1 MFKLKVD
8 DQDISDPMEIAIRFC
23 YYFSNVGPNLAKRI
37 SSTTSYK
44 NFLPGHFPQSMF
56 LNLATQEEIIDIASK
71 FPAGKSAGNDNI
83 PMSIIKR
90 SICSVSSPL
99 THIVNL
105 SITHGIVP
113 NELKIALVV
122 PIFKS
127 GNKALFSNYRAISV
141 VPCFSNFWNE

>member
-1 MFKLKVD
+1 MSSTLWPLKIRNRTNPKLSLIAVLNLCKRFS
-8 DQDISDPMEIAIRFC
+8 QDLSMEIANRFC
-23 YYFSNVGPNLAKRI
+23 HYFSNIGPNLANRI
-37 SSTTSYK
+37 QSTTSYK

-56 LNLATQEEIIDIASK
+56 LNLATQEEIIDIAST
-71 FPAGKSAGNDNI
+71 FPAGKSAGYDNI

-113 NELKIALVV
+113 
-122 PIFKS
+122 
-127 GNKALFSNYRAISV
+127 G
-141 VPCFSNFWNE
+141 